1 MLRITTLVSATLIGI
16 GLMGSV
22 AQAQE
27 STASATAQAPIET
40 QTQSETQSETQL
52 GAQAS
57 ANQFTDEQL
66 QQFANAGQQ
75 ASSLA
80 QQYSQRL
87 EQAEDETAKQA
98 VRAEANDKLL
108 EVVENSGLDIET
120 FNAIGLAVQSDP
132 ELAQRVQQ
140 LAQP

>member
-27 STASATAQAPIET
+27 STASATTQAQLETQAQA
-40 QTQSETQSETQL
+40 ETQL

-75 ASSLA
+75 ASSVS

-87 EQAEDETAKQA
+87 EQAEGEAAKQA

-108 EVVENSGLDIET
+108 EAVQNSGLDIET

-140 LAQP
+140 QVQR